1 VTQIETRLDRLI
13 AEREPDPDQLE
24 RERLIPVRP
33 YRDPA
38 FYGPLEQLVLI
49 GIEQAVR
56 K

>member
-1 VTQIETRLDRLI
+1 MTDLARLI

-38 FYGPLEQLVLI
+38 FYGPLEQLVLSVI
-49 GIEQAVR
+49 DETTRRGDR
-56 K
+56 